1 LTEDHAL
8 KVQLS
13 ADQIQTYLACGDI
26 AGALDVDGALIVG
39 MKEPVYAGIAYFV
52 PAADGPTNVSV
63 MIAQVVGDEAD
74 GAVSVAAT
82 ASQATP
88 AAPAATDAS
97 PQLVDVSLIN
107 FAIEMPT
114 ELSAGPVR
122 FNIVNNGTAPHSF
135 VLEGEGIRKSLA
147 NTVQPGDA
155 AKLNVDLTPGVYT
168 VYSPVG
174 EGAHRAQGMELEL
187 RVS

>member
-88 AAPAATDAS
+88 CRACC
-97 PQLVDVSLIN
+97 N
-107 FAIEMPT
+107 RC
-114 ELSAGPVR
+114 LSAAR
-122 FNIVNNGTAPHSF
+122 RRQPHQF
-135 VLEGEGIRKSLA
+135 CDR
-147 NTVQPGDA
+147 DA
-155 AKLNVDLTPGVYT
+155 D
-168 VYSPVG
+168 
-174 EGAHRAQGMELEL
+174 
-187 RVS
+187 